1 MHGSRTP
8 DGLSKA
14 VLSSSDDEFNPIAS
28 VEKAID
34 FPVATAN
41 GAARALCRTR
51 PLLWEPNNMKKFAVA
66 GAAIALMSLAACGE
80 QPAAETNEVANEL
93 VVNELE
99 SAANAAENAAN
110 ALDNLADVAN
120 NAVANVAE

>member
-1 MHGSRTP
+1 
-8 DGLSKA
+8 
-14 VLSSSDDEFNPIAS
+14 
-28 VEKAID
+28 
-34 FPVATAN
+34 
-41 GAARALCRTR
+41 
-51 PLLWEPNNMKKFAVA
+51 MKKFAVA

-99 SAANAAENAAN
+99 SAANAADNAAN
-110 ALDNLADVAN
+110 ALDNLADVSN